1 MAKAYFVSIYHAVH
15 DENALAAYAKL
26 AGPALIAGG
35 GRILARGLPAVVK
48 EQGEMMRTVLIE
60 FDSLEIALKA
70 YDSPAY
76 KEALALLGNAV
87 DREIRILEGV

>member
-1 MAKAYFVSIYHAVH
+1 
-15 DENALAAYAKL
+15 
-26 AGPALIAGG
+26 
-35 GRILARGLPAVVK
+35 
-48 EQGEMMRTVLIE
+48 MMRTVLIE
-60 FDSLEIALKA
+60 FDSVEIALKA

>member
-1 MAKAYFVSIYHAVH
+1 MAKAYFVSIYHAIH

-26 AGPALIAGG
+26 AGPALVAGG
-35 GRILARGLPAVVK
+35 GRVLSRGMPAVVK

-60 FDSLEIALKA
+60 FDSVEIALKA